1 MLVMARYILGQHSQN
16 RDSGLVSLVI
26 GQCQD
31 QATQQDPTLHSRS
44 QIDRHTAKQ
53 VVIMAADIS
62 PPL

>member
-1 MLVMARYILGQHSQN
+1 MFVMARYILGQHSQN

-44 QIDRHTAKQ
+44 QN
-53 VVIMAADIS
+53 
-62 PPL
+62 